1 MDFHYEV
8 LDEKR
13 FQKLSQVLIVSQ
25 FPNAQCFPVGQ
36 PDGGRDALA
45 VDTESS
51 PNGFVV
57 FQVKFSKNPS
67 SKTERQV
74 ICDAINSEKVKVKDL
89 ILRGATQY
97 ILVTNVEGTAHL
109 DDGSIDKAN
118 EILTDTFSVP
128 SQVWWRDDLDRR
140 LEKFS
145 DIKWCYPEILKAT
158 DLLPL
163 LIQSHSNTGNL
174 QVTQALKFY
183 MAMQYEKDR
192 DVKFKQVHLQHK
204 LTDLFVD
211 LPLDL
216 KRLRTERNHRHR
228 NNVGELSEFDAY
240 IGQFDLGE
248 NLNFDQEFPFDHSG
262 LAGAFL
268 LQMPLGKGVSRF
280 VIEGAPGQGKSTV
293 TQFLCQ
299 VNRLRLLKKDHELA
313 ILDEMHKTGIVRTP
327 FRLDMHDYAAW
338 VSDRDPFVNSIEP
351 VARTNGIRSLESF
364 LARQVEVLSGGL
376 KVSVNELNQFIAE
389 SHSIIVLDGF
399 DEVADIETRKRI
411 VEEICEA
418 AIRLDTQAK
427 SMQIIVTSRPAAFA
441 NSPGFPE
448 DDWIHIELKD
458 LQEEN
463 IEAYK
468 DKWIVVQ
475 KVDEEES
482 NQISSILK
490 DKLKQP
496 HLRDLARNPMQL
508 TILLHLIH
516 VQGVALPEKRTM
528 LYDEYIKLFFHRE
541 AEKSKVV
548 RERRE
553 LLLSIHGVLAWVLHT
568 QVEDSSGSGSIT
580 KAALLEEVKTYL
592 ETEEH
597 DPQLAEELFEG
608 TVERVGVLVSREEGM
623 FEFEVQPLREYFAAR
638 HLYTT
643 APYSPP
649 GYNRKGTK
657 PDRFEALAR
666 SFYWTNV
673 TRFFCGFY
681 DKGELDSLVNGI
693 TSLAEED
700 GYNLINQ
707 PRRLAMMLLS
717 DQVFTQAPKAMK
729 QLVAFIAKEPGFQR
743 FACKQIPYRRPNIK
757 LLAEIGGDALF
768 EVCKEKLKEEDNP
781 SRCRVLREVMAQNA
795 NYEKLKSIWKSRCNN
810 DLTAYNLLCEA
821 IEFGIEKFFTSR
833 EIAKVAQK
841 DVDCHLHW
849 LVLADHYEVVAKDPN
864 LRLAAKMAFFEGQLD
879 FPLRWF
885 FPENSVTTFEALTE
899 LLRPNAFAT
908 LFTNPKKTAA
918 IYTILDD
925 DIYPERYNLLE
936 RIKQSCE
943 RSVIDSLDSFKKFVF
958 DLLRKDF
965 DEWQKSLEPWTE
977 LVDRGLDET
986 PNNYIM
992 LQIAIVATASKAK
1005 VDAGAW
1011 DENGFTATK
1020 GLVNRL
1026 FFARHK
1032 YGDSDW
1038 WHSELS
1044 DIKSESVY
1052 LYLAVLLSWGQPDT
1066 ITSLKEKI
1074 SPLIDNLS
1082 SRNWSRLWNMV
1093 RLVSRVTRERRPA
1106 IPENWFQTSG
1116 TLSPRIALILLERV
1130 DNQNIALRL
1139 SRTYFLNYAGD
1150 DAEVLVRALQIE
1162 LNRSHKASL
1171 DWNHIR
1177 HLSKRAQSLG
1187 IREHFPFSRLLRIK
1201 IPKEVARDVLSN
1213 YELHHEQFVASCER
1227 AYATIVAQ
1235 KASKVS
1241 NLAKTDGWFM
1251 PSN

>member
-13 FQKLSQVLIVSQ
+13 FQKLSQALIVAQ

-36 PDGGRDALA
+36 SDGGRDAI
-45 VDTESS
+45 TESD
-51 PNGFVV
+51 PNALIV
-57 FQVKFSKNPS
+57 FQVKFSKSPS
-67 SKTERQV
+67 SKTEREAIDAV
-74 ICDAINSEKVKVKDL
+74 IKSEKEKVENL

-97 ILVTNVEGTAHL
+97 IFVTNVEGTAHL
-109 DDGSIDKAN
+109 DVGSIDKVN
-118 EILTDTFSVP
+118 ETLTNAFGIP
-128 SQVWWRDDLDRR
+128 SQVWWRNDLDRR
-140 LEKFS
+140 LENS
-145 DIKWCYPEILKAT
+145 IDIKWCYPEILKAT

-163 LIQSHSNTGNL
+163 LIPSHSNTEKL
-174 QVTQALKFY
+174 QVTRALKCY
-183 MAMQYEKDR
+183 MALQCEKDR
-192 DVKFKQVHLQHK
+192 DIKFKQVHLKHK

-216 KRLRTERNHRHR
+216 KRPQTERNHRHR
-228 NNVGELSEFDAY
+228 INNGELSDFDEK
-240 IGQFDLGE
+240 F
-248 NLNFDQEFPFDHSG
+248 NLDHAFPFDHSG

-268 LQMPLGKGVSRF
+268 LQMPFEKGVSRF
-280 VIEGAPGQGKSTV
+280 VVEGAPGQGKSTV

-299 VNRLRLLKKDHELA
+299 VNRLRLLKKNHELA
-313 ILDEMHKTGIVRTP
+313 TIDDSHKTGIARTP

-338 VSDRDPFVNSIEP
+338 VSDRDPFTNIVEP
-351 VARTNGIRSLESF
+351 VARTNGMRSLESF
-364 LARQVEVLSGGL
+364 LVKQVEVLSGGL
-376 KVSVNELNQFIAE
+376 KISVNELYQFFAE

-399 DEVADIETRKRI
+399 DEVADIETRRRI
-411 VEEICEA
+411 VKEICEA
-418 AIRLDTQAK
+418 AIRLDIQAK

-448 DDWIHIELKD
+448 DDWIHLELTD

-475 KVDEEES
+475 EIDEEES

-490 DKLKQP
+490 DKLEQP

-508 TILLHLIH
+508 SILLHLIH

-528 LYDEYIKLFFHRE
+528 LYEEYIKLFFHRE

-553 LLLSIHGVLAWVLHT
+553 LLLSIHGMLAWILHT

-580 KAALLEEVKTYL
+580 KAALLDEVKTYL

-597 DPQLAEELFEG
+597 DPQLAEELFQG
-608 TVERVGVLVSREEGM
+608 TVERVGVLVSRQEGM

-638 HLYTT
+638 YLYTT
-643 APYSPP
+643 APYSPS

-700 GYNLINQ
+700 GYNLIKQ
-707 PRRLAMMLLS
+707 PRHLAMMLLS

-729 QLVAFIAKEPGFQR
+729 QLVAFVTKEPGFQR
-743 FACKQIPYRRPNIK
+743 YTCTQIPYRRRNIK
-757 LLAEIGGDALF
+757 LLAEVGGDALF
-768 EVCKEKLKEEDNP
+768 EACNEKLREEDNS
-781 SRCRVLREVMAQNA
+781 SRRRILREVMAQNA
-795 NYEKLKSIWKSRCNN
+795 DYEKLKSIWTSRCNN
-810 DLTAYNLLCEA
+810 ELTTYNLLCEA
-821 IEFGIEKFFTSR
+821 IEFGIVNFFTPK

-841 DVDCHLHW
+841 DVDCHLRW
-849 LVLADHYEVVAKDPN
+849 LVLADHYEVVAEDLT
-864 LRLAAKMAFFEGQLD
+864 LRLAAKKAFFEGELY
-879 FPLRWF
+879 FPRRWF
-885 FPENSVTTFEALTE
+885 FSENSVTTFEALTE
-899 LLRPNAFAT
+899 LLQPYAFAK
-908 LFTNPKKTAA
+908 LFTNSKNNAA
-918 IYTILDD
+918 IYTIHDD
-925 DIYPERYNLLE
+925 DFFAEKSDFLGQ
-936 RIKQSCE
+936 IKQSCE
-943 RSVIDSLDSFKKFVF
+943 RSVIDSLDSFRNFVF
-958 DLLRKDF
+958 DLLRKNV
-965 DEWQKSLEPWTE
+965 DEWQKSLKPWTA

-986 PNNYIM
+986 PSNYIV
-992 LQIAIVATASKAK
+992 LQIAVIATASKAN
-1005 VDAGAW
+1005 VDAGSW

-1032 YGDSDW
+1032 CGDSDW
-1038 WHSELS
+1038 WHLVLS
-1044 DIKSESVY
+1044 DIKSESVF
-1052 LYLAVLLSWGQPDT
+1052 LYLTVLLFWGQPDT
-1066 ITSLKEKI
+1066 ITSLKARI
-1074 SPLIDNLS
+1074 SPLVENLP
-1082 SRNWSRLWNMV
+1082 SRDWSRLWNMV
-1093 RLVSRVTRERRPA
+1093 HLTSRATRESRPT

-1130 DNQNIALRL
+1130 DNQTVALRL

-1150 DAEVLVRALQIE
+1150 DIEVLTYAAQIE
-1162 LNRSHKASL
+1162 LKGSDKESIN
-1171 DWNHIR
+1171 WNHIK
-1177 HLSKRAQSLG
+1177 HLSKRAQNLG
-1187 IREHFPFSRLLRIK
+1187 IHRLFPLSGLSRFK
-1201 IPKEVARDVLSN
+1201 IPVAVARDVLSN
-1213 YELHHEQFVASCER
+1213 YELHNEQLVASCEK
-1227 AYATIVAQ
+1227 AYAAIVAQ

-1241 NLAKTDGWFM
+1241 NLAKADGWFT